1 MRHRTRLAVT
11 VIGFLAISGTRPDV
25 LSAQSLSDF
34 CPSAGDDEAAIIG
47 LVQDADGGM
56 ILPGASVIATW
67 TMDDQEG
74 EAEVQVGLDGT
85 FTLCGVPREIEI
97 SLRAELNQFA
107 GAPVFVR
114 LSGGVGRQ
122 DLTVSLIA
130 PAPLEA
136 NAAREEELEGARAAS
151 SRAFSSR
158 DIRRDDLEP
167 LPDMSV
173 FELFRMHSLVQVEP
187 GSDNVFMS
195 GRTVSQRVGAPS
207 RLAAMVYINERR
219 VPFAVEV
226 LKSLRISEVSRI
238 ELLSPGEGS
247 ARYGGHG
254 LNPIIAIRRR

>member
-1 MRHRTRLAVT
+1 MWHRTRFVLTAL
-11 VIGFLAISGTRPDV
+11 GFLAIWGNRPDV
-25 LSAQSLSDF
+25 LAAQNLSDF
-34 CPSAGDDEAAIIG
+34 CPDAGDDDAAIIG

-56 ILPGASVIATW
+56 ILPGADVIATW
-67 TMDDQEG
+67 TVDDNEG
-74 EAEVQVGLDGT
+74 EARVQVGLDGT
-85 FTLCGVPREIEI
+85 FTVCGVPRDAEI
-97 SLRAELNQFA
+97 SLRAEFSQFA
-107 GAPVFVR
+107 GAPVSVS

-122 DLTVSLIA
+122 DLTVSLTA

-136 NAAREEELEGARAAS
+136 NAAREEELEAARSAS

-226 LKSLRISEVSRI
+226 LKSLRIAEVSRI